1 MTVRDQLRRSP
12 TARALY
18 RRGRLQQA
26 ALLQRVLGSVDFE
39 KVPDAVAVRLMYQVL
54 LGRNPDPGGYADN
67 LHEIAVGNLTR
78 DEMADFMRGS
88 EEFQNRGFSARTLGP
103 AIHAGRCQ
111 FVRSLPPARH
121 IVDLGGTH
129 KARDIGA
136 MVALGYPYPFE
147 QLTIVDLPSDD
158 RHALYRSDDRR
169 STVQSDRGPVSYR
182 YHSMTDLS
190 GFEDESIDLVYSGQ
204 SIEHVSEAD
213 GASVLA
219 QVRRILRPGG
229 YMAIDTPNG
238 RVTRMQQAEF
248 IDPDHE
254 VEYTWP
260 QLRDLVGS
268 AGFEIFSAAGLNYGG
283 EAVRQGR
290 FDMSELARH
299 PGLHHVI
306 EDCYILAVVIRKPA

>member
-1 MTVRDQLRRSP
+1 MTVRDQLRRSS

-18 RRGRLQQA
+18 HRGRLQQA
-26 ALLQRVLGSVDFE
+26 VFLQRILRSVNFQ
-39 KVPDAVAVRLMYQVL
+39 KVPDAAAVRLMYQIL
-54 LGRNPDPGGYADN
+54 LGRDPDPGGYADN
-67 LHEIAVGNLTR
+67 LHQITSGNLTR
-78 DEMADFMRGS
+78 DEAVDFMRGS
-88 EEFQNRGFSARTLGP
+88 EEFQNRGFSARTLGA

-111 FVRSLPPARH
+111 FIRSLPPAQR

-136 MVALGYPYPFE
+136 LVALGYPYPFE

-158 RHALYRSDDRR
+158 RHALYRSDDER
-169 STVQSDRGPVSYR
+169 STVQSDLGPVSYR

-190 GFEDESIDLVYSGQ
+190 GFEDESLDLVYSGQ

-213 GASVLA
+213 GASVLN

-229 YMAIDTPNG
+229 FMAIDTPNG
-238 RVTRMQQAEF
+238 RLTRMQQDEF

-260 QLRDLVGS
+260 QLRDLVS
-268 AGFEIFSAAGLNYGG
+268 AAGFEIYSAAGLNYGG

-290 FDMSELARH
+290 FDMGELARH
-299 PGLHHVI
+299 SGLHHAI